1 MIGFF
6 DCFSFLLKQAISFY
20 YASNLYL
27 FSFLKNQMFSCGL
40 LIKIPLVHPS
50 IHWELP
56 FPSLDVVLLFLF
68 IYKINKIIKQHEC

>member
-1 MIGFF
+1 
-6 DCFSFLLKQAISFY
+6 
-20 YASNLYL
+20 
-27 FSFLKNQMFSCGL
+27 MFSCGL

-68 IYKINKIIKQHEC
+68 IYKINKIIKQHEY